1 MSDTQ
6 VPDLTIAPVDAAS
19 LSRFWALVEKFGFQE
34 DREYY
39 ERCLERQALNELI
52 LYLFAYTDSD
62 TGKVADAGFCI
73 LNWEPKYAYFKK
85 SGLAEIQDLNVLR
98 EFRRRGIARQ
108 VITFCEDCVKE
119 KGMDEIGIGVGLDA
133 RFGPAQRLYVKMGYI
148 PDGTGASYDRKQ
160 VGTGEFRPID
170 ENLCL
175 MMTKTLI

>member
-6 VPDLTIAPVDAAS
+6 VPDLSISPVNAKTVN
-19 LSRFWALVEKFGFQE
+19 RFWVLVEKFGFLE

-52 LYLFAYTDSD
+52 LYFVVFNDAK
-62 TGKVADAGFCI
+62 TGQAHDVGFCI
-73 LNWEPKYAYFKK
+73 LNWQPKYSFFKK
-85 SGLAEIQDLNVLR
+85 LGLPEIQDLNVLR

-108 VITFCEDCVKE
+108 VITFCEERAKE
-119 KGMDEIGIGVGLDA
+119 KGLEEMGIGVGLDV

-160 VGTGEFRPID
+160 VGTGEFRPVD

-175 MMTKTLI
+175 MMTKTLV